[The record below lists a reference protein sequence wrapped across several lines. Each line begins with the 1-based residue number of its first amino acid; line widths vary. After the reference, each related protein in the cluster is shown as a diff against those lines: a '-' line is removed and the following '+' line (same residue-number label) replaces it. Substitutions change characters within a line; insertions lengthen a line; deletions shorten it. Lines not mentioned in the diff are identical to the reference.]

1 MSLYLI
7 NIFFQETRT
16 FFFID
21 NNLFFYYQRTCNQS
35 DVQHPFLDAWNYF
48 IKKGDKKNIST
59 LEIIIIFHQF
69 FMLYSYKC
77 LSGAKSLKTCKKKV
91 PAH

>member
-1 MSLYLI
+1 
-7 NIFFQETRT
+7 
-16 FFFID
+16 
-21 NNLFFYYQRTCNQS
+21 
-35 DVQHPFLDAWNYF
+35 LDAWNYF